1 MVLANYKI
9 SITMVETVKA
19 DLLIVGM
26 GAAAQMA
33 ALYAHDA
40 RPDLKILIA
49 TKALK
54 GKGGCSRMVQ
64 GGFNVVLSPMDSHEK
79 HVMHTLKGGQYLNN
93 QDLAYAPVE
102 QATPTPK
109 EMEPTFGCFFDRH
122 ADG

>member
-1 MVLANYKI
+1 MKA
-9 SITMVETVKA
+9 MVETIQA

-33 ALYAHDA
+33 ALYAHDL

-49 TKALK
+49 TKALR

-79 HVMHTLKGGQYLNN
+79 HFMDTLKGGQYLNN
-93 QDLAYAPVE
+93 QDLAFALVE
-102 QATPTPK
+102 KATATTE
-109 EMEPTFGCFFDRH
+109 EMETKFGCFFDRNR
-122 ADG
+122 DGTIHQKP